1 MMKYYKFLLAG
12 FFIAF
17 GLVALLFSNLFAEE
31 SANTNQS
38 RLDAYNKLR
47 KVIVAV
53 EDYYVDEI
61 DIHDIVDKAVS
72 GLLTNLDAHSA
83 YLTPKDFQDLKVQT
97 DGEFSGIGIQIS
109 LREGALTIIAPI
121 EGTPGD
127 KAGLKSGDI
136 ILKIND
142 QSTLNM
148 TIDDAVNLMRG
159 KKKTMVK
166 LTIVRKNE
174 LKPLVFEIERDT
186 INVQS
191 VYAKKIE
198 NTPYLYIRVN
208 TFDKKVSQEVE
219 SLIKKDK
226 PKGVILDLRNNPG
239 GLLNQAV
246 ELSNIFIKNGVIVS
260 QKGRLKDENEEF
272 SANGKAPFPNLPLVV
287 LVNGG
292 SASASEIVAGALQD
306 HKRAVIVGEKTFGKG
321 SVQIILPLEH
331 NEALRLTTA
340 RYYLPSGRTIQA
352 VGITPDIVVFPG
364 AVPKD
369 ENDFNIK
376 ESDLKKHLQSEL
388 EKIDDKKDNVKK
400 VPVDSKKENIITTDD
415 IYNDIQLKSAIDA
428 LKILIVINTSPKI
441 NIANK

>member
-1 MMKYYKFLLAG
+1 MKYYKFLLAG
-12 FFIAF
+12 FFATF
-17 GLVALLFSNLFAEE
+17 ALVALLFSNVFGED
-31 SANTNQS
+31 STNSNQS

-53 EDYYVDEI
+53 EDYYVDDI
-61 DIHDIVDKAVS
+61 DIHDIVDKAIS

-159 KKKTMVK
+159 KKKSVVK

-174 LKPLVFEIERDT
+174 LKPLVFEIARDT
-186 INVQS
+186 INVKS

-198 NTPYLYIRVN
+198 NTDYLYVRVN

-219 SLIKKDK
+219 SLIKKDN

-246 ELSNIFIKNGVIVS
+246 DLSNLFIKSGVIIS
-260 QKGRLKDENEEF
+260 QKGKVKDDNEEF
-272 SANGKAPFPNLPLVV
+272 QANGKAAFPKLPLVV

-321 SVQIILPLEH
+321 SVQIVLPLEQ

-369 ENDFNIK
+369 DNDFNIK
-376 ESDLKKHLQSEL
+376 ESDLKKHLQNEL
-388 EKIDDKKDNVKK
+388 EKMDNKTSTKKSTKEVKKDNV
-400 VPVDSKKENIITTDD
+400 ITTND

-428 LKILIVINTSPKI
+428 LKILMVINTSSKI